1 MNTEPKKD
9 NFDFFMEAISLLAK
23 SQGFYGRLLAEIKEN
38 QKEYKEY
45 INNKAPV
52 FKDSL
57 DIIMW
62 LEG

>member
-9 NFDFFMEAISLLAK
+9 NFDFFMGVISLLAK
-23 SQGFYGRLLAEIKEN
+23 SQGFYGRLLSEVRKN
-38 QKEYKEY
+38 QEKYKEY

-52 FKDSL
+52 FKDNL
-57 DIIMW
+57 DVVMW